1 MGRRFASG
9 STGATAIEYALI
21 AALIAVS
28 SLLAWTLLGQNVSST
43 MSTANAQLSDGI
55 SPTHQPGS
63 TSKD

>member
-28 SLLAWTLLGQNVSST
+28 SLMAWALLGQNVSST
-43 MSTANAQLSDGI
+43 MSSANAQLSDGI
-55 SPTHQPGS
+55 TPTQDTGAAG
-63 TSKD
+63 KD